1 MAEVG
6 KLSNVYR
13 PLVLAAGAGGELGA
27 VVVASYLVAIVGREG
42 NAVIFDEVTLPFA
55 DYAGLEAEWLAGTAT
70 TVLVAAIDTAMAAKV
85 DLPYTL
91 TTEQRAVL
99 GLTVAL

>member
-42 NAVIFDEVTLPFA
+42 NAVIFDELVLPFA
-55 DYAGLEAEWLAGTAT
+55 DYAGLEAEWVAGTAT
-70 TVLVAAIDTAMAAKV
+70 TVLLAAIVAAMADKTEI
-85 DLPYTL
+85 PYAL
-91 TTEQRAVL
+91 TTEQRALL
-99 GLTVAL
+99 GVTVAL